1 MSQSEGPSHAI
12 KAAHEL
18 AAATALA
25 HVEADLRDRAF
36 LHDDPG
42 AYRAGIR
49 DALQEVAA
57 APTGDRAE
65 DAATGS

>member
-12 KAAHEL
+12 DAARAM

-25 HVEADLRDRAF
+25 HVESDLRDRAF

-42 AYRAGIR
+42 AYRAGVR
-49 DALQEVAA
+49 DALHEVAA
-57 APTGDRAE
+57 VPTGDRAE
-65 DAATGS
+65 DAVAN